1 MHKCKS
7 PLENFH
13 MVSTLV
19 LWRLGYDK
27 IQVLDLKFYRYSF
40 PIITNNEVRADCISH
55 LSAAVARRDKKE
67 KLYDSNKTFSVT
79 LGLELK
85 PEPKKLKYFSPPL
98 KKKISIDF
106 PICT

>member
-1 MHKCKS
+1 
-7 PLENFH
+7 
-13 MVSTLV
+13 
-19 LWRLGYDK
+19 
-27 IQVLDLKFYRYSF
+27 
-40 PIITNNEVRADCISH
+40 VRADCISH

-98 KKKISIDF
+98 KKKYQ
-106 PICT
+106 